1 MRFRGLRRD
10 AAASIVAVSAMVPET
25 FEIEL
30 ASSSMLAPSVRRLV
44 FGRTDGRP
52 LAFQPGQWLNLV
64 LPLPGGEIRRA
75 YSIASPPN
83 GTPQFELA
91 VTEVTAGPGSN
102 YLATLGPGAKLRAIG
117 PQGFF
122 TRAPLDPAPALMVA
136 TGTGVTPIYS
146 MMQTAAAAGSATPIC
161 LLLGVRRIADL
172 LYRPELEALAAACP
186 TIRVHFTLSQG
197 EPEWAGRRGYVQTHV
212 PELWEGLRR
221 LERGEPHIYVCGL
234 ERMVSAVRNLV
245 RKEMGIPR
253 ERVHSER
260 YD

>member
-1 MRFRGLRRD
+1 M
-10 AAASIVAVSAMVPET
+10 VAET

-30 ASSSMLAPSVRRLV
+30 VSSSVLAPSVRRLL
-44 FGRTDGRP
+44 FERTDGRS
-52 LAFQPGQWLNLV
+52 LDFQAGQWLNLV
-64 LPLPGGEIRRA
+64 LPLSSGEIRRA

-83 GTPQFELA
+83 GTSRFEIA
-91 VTEVTAGPGSN
+91 VTEVTDGPGSG
-102 YLATLGPGAKLRAIG
+102 YLAALGPGAKIRAIG

-122 TRAPLDPAPALMVA
+122 TREPLDPAPALMVA

-146 MMQTAAAAGSATPIC
+146 MMQAAVLAGSPAPIW
-161 LLLGVRRIADL
+161 LLLGVRREADL
-172 LYRPELEALAAACP
+172 LYRAELETLAASRGNL
-186 TIRVHFTLSQG
+186 RVIYTLSQG
-197 EPEWAGRRGYVQTHV
+197 APDWSGRRGYVQSHV
-212 PELWEGLRR
+212 PELFDAIRR

-234 ERMVSAVRNLV
+234 ERMVSAVRHLV